1 MCLCGSLANTRV
13 SSIVLAAL
21 LSPRLSPPTCIS
33 SMMSTVSTLLQG
45 LLTLVGM
52 SVSKTGPFF
61 HTQKNCIINH
71 SPQTAET

>member
-13 SSIVLAAL
+13 SSIVLSAL

-33 SMMSTVSTLLQG
+33 SMMSTVSTQLQG

-61 HTQKNCIINH
+61 HIYSKKLHNQ
-71 SPQTAET
+71 S